1 MKISAKTD
9 RGMLRQ
15 SNQDAYAIGEITGG
29 AWAVV
34 CDGMGGHQGGNV
46 ASAMARDVIADR
58 IKDNVRANM
67 STMSVRNMLE
77 SAIVTANADVYDRA
91 HKEKSLAGM
100 GTTCVAA
107 LCRNSSAVIANAG
120 DSRCYLLRG
129 DTITQLTKDHSFVQ
143 ALVDAGTLTQE
154 EANEHPLKN
163 MITRALGLE
172 NDVEVD
178 FFETDLR
185 AGDRL
190 LLCSDGLTNHVSD
203 EKILSLI
210 NSSETFD
217 YAEKLVKEANDNGGT
232 DNITAVVIEN

>member
-15 SNQDAYAIGEITGG
+15 SNQDAYAIGEITAG

-34 CDGMGGHQGGNV
+34 CDGMGGHLGGNV
-46 ASAMARDVIADR
+46 ASTMAKDVISDR

-67 STMSVRNMLE
+67 SAMSVRNMLE
-77 SAIVTANADVYDRA
+77 SAIVTANADVYDRS
-91 HKEKSLAGM
+91 HKEASLAGM

-107 LCRNSSAVIANAG
+107 LCMNSSAVVANVG

-129 DTITQLTKDHSFVQ
+129 NTITQLTKDHSYVQ
-143 ALVDAGTLTQE
+143 ALVDAGTITPE
-154 EANEHPLKN
+154 EAREHHMKN

-178 FFETDLR
+178 FFETDLLP
-185 AGDRL
+185 GDRL
-190 LLCSDGLTNHVSD
+190 LLCSDGLTNHVD
-203 EKILSLI
+203 DNKILSLI
-210 NSSETFD
+210 NSSEAFD
-217 YAEKLVKEANDNGGT
+217 YADILVKEANKNGGS
-232 DNITAVVIEN
+232 DNITVVVIEN